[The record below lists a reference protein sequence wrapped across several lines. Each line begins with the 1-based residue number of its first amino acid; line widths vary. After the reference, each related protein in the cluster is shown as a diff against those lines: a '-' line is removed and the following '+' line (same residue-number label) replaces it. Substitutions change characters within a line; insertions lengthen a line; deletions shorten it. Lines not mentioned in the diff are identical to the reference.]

1 MKMSRDIYDHTH
13 GVPLSEV
20 YHWYVQRLY
29 KYGMYVCGDREF
41 VLDAITQLFVHVRSQ
56 GEPLVNR
63 ATLRFCLFKR
73 FRDLI
78 STYAVGDNSPSIRIS
93 VTDRLDAASLDM
105 PGLEL
110 SRHQRE
116 AAFLKLYCEF
126 SYEQVAAIMQ
136 LDAEMIYGLVTQSF
150 EILRRQY
157 RKETVYR
164 RRIANPI

>member
-1 MKMSRDIYDHTH
+1 MSRDIFDHTH
-13 GVPLSEV
+13 EMPLLKV
-20 YHWYVQRLY
+20 YHWYVQRLF
-29 KYGMYVCGDREF
+29 KYGMYVSGDREF

-78 STYAVGDNSPSIRIS
+78 STHAVGEKSPSIS
-93 VTDRLDAASLDM
+93 APFTNGPDTASLDM
-105 PGLEL
+105 PGLDL

-126 SYEQVAAIMQ
+126 SYEQVAAIMH
-136 LDAEMIYGLVTQSF
+136 LDVEMTYGLLTQSF

-157 RKETVYR
+157 KKETVYR
-164 RRIANPI
+164 RRIADPI

>member
-1 MKMSRDIYDHTH
+1 MSRDICDHTH
-13 GVPLSEV
+13 RMQLSEV
-20 YHWYVQRLY
+20 YQWYVQRLY

-41 VLDAITQLFVHVRSQ
+41 VLDAITQLFVHVRRQ

-78 STYAVGDNSPSIRIS
+78 STYAVGDKLASSSTP
-93 VTDRLDAASLDM
+93 VTDRLDAECLDM
-105 PGLEL
+105 PGLL

-126 SYEQVAAIMQ
+126 SYEQVAAIMH
-136 LDAEMIYGLVTQSF
+136 LDVEMTYRFVTQSF
-150 EILRRQY
+150 EILRQQY
-157 RKETVYR
+157 KKETVQPPAYSH
-164 RRIANPI
+164 PI